1 VRTRSEPRT
10 KSFTRRKEG
19 GGESG
24 LVIMMGRITRA
35 INKNREVGGG
45 REGEEGKGD
54 SLVAADGLTNGEG
67 NLRNI
72 EKKRMAI
79 GESIIR
85 ISYIY
90 ICEVISQNLSNL
102 EILRV
107 REIPIFYSANLNH
120 LNI

>member
-1 VRTRSEPRT
+1 
-10 KSFTRRKEG
+10 
-19 GGESG
+19 
-24 LVIMMGRITRA
+24 
-35 INKNREVGGG
+35 
-45 REGEEGKGD
+45 
-54 SLVAADGLTNGEG
+54 VAADGLTNGEG

-90 ICEVISQNLSNL
+90 MCEVISQNLSNL

-107 REIPIFYSANLNH
+107 LEIPIFYSTNLNH

>member
-1 VRTRSEPRT
+1 
-10 KSFTRRKEG
+10 
-19 GGESG
+19 
-24 LVIMMGRITRA
+24 
-35 INKNREVGGG
+35 
-45 REGEEGKGD
+45 
-54 SLVAADGLTNGEG
+54 VAADGLTNGEG

-107 REIPIFYSANLNH
+107 QEIPIFYSTNLNH

>member
-1 VRTRSEPRT
+1 
-10 KSFTRRKEG
+10 
-19 GGESG
+19 
-24 LVIMMGRITRA
+24 
-35 INKNREVGGG
+35 
-45 REGEEGKGD
+45 
-54 SLVAADGLTNGEG
+54 VAADGLTNGEG

-107 REIPIFYSANLNH
+107 REILVSYSTSLNH